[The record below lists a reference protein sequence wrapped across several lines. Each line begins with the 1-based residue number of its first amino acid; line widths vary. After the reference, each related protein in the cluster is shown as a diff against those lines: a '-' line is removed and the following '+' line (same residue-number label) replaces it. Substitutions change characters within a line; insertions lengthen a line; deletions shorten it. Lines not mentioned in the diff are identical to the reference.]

1 MKMND
6 SLTWSM
12 MYQLIYGMITWR
24 YAHMHGMPCKNRNNP
39 AVLISDIVTT
49 DSNGHC
55 SYMKPNLRDRPLCA
69 LGLQR
74 TSSPILS
81 LSHIVARTLHRL
93 PLTGSA
99 IEEAVLIVNIHNIDL
114 RRRVIPRL
122 TISMVSVLLDTHG
135 LLAHLDIREELW
147 QTRTPLQCMLLVY
160 IDYD

>member
-1 MKMND
+1 
-6 SLTWSM
+6 
-12 MYQLIYGMITWR
+12 
-24 YAHMHGMPCKNRNNP
+24 MHICMACKNRNNP

-49 DSNGHC
+49 DGNSNGHC

-114 RRRVIPRL
+114 RRRVIPCL
-122 TISMVSVLLDTHG
+122 TISMVSGLLDTHG
-135 LLAHLDIREELW
+135 LLAHLDTRKELW
-147 QTRTPLQCMLLVY
+147 QTRTPLCSLF
-160 IDYD
+160 I